1 MHLRIVQCGSDV
13 WSELLTVVRLWL
25 PWLPAAVLRR
35 QRPLRSASMRSAVA
49 GCVAKNPPV
58 RAFGLREPR
67 KRVQHRLRRVSR
79 PLENVHAM
87 EIRER
92 TPRLRLYARG

>member
-1 MHLRIVQCGSDV
+1 
-13 WSELLTVVRLWL
+13 
-25 PWLPAAVLRR
+25 
-35 QRPLRSASMRSAVA
+35 MRSAVA

-79 PLENVHAM
+79 AQG
-87 EIRER
+87 
-92 TPRLRLYARG
+92 LRFGDVTMGEQF